1 MEILVSTMA
10 KLMKNNMEIG
20 KNIEIQWEE
29 EKKKTLQRQPI
40 ISFYHFISMQRPA
53 MMLAVRDT
61 EINKTALSL
70 KKLKALRH

>member
-40 ISFYHFISMQRPA
+40 ISFYHFISMLDAKASYDAGCKRH
-53 MMLAVRDT
+53 R
-61 EINKTALSL
+61 NK
-70 KKLKALRH
+70 